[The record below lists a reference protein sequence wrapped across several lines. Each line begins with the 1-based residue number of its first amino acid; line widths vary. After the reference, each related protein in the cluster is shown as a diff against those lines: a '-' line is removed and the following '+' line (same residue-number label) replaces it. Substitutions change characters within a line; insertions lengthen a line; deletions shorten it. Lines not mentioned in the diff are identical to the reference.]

1 MPDSVRVRVA
11 VSDPTRSSE
20 FSRLLTQAG
29 HRIVADWPQV
39 ILADPATVE
48 AALPDGPPVLIVGG
62 DLQGEVPG
70 VLPEQPSADMVDAAV
85 RALAAGLSVR
95 PARGR
100 QRSELFGAAEDVAL
114 TPREVEVLTWV
125 GAGLSNKEVARRLG
139 ISAHTVK
146 FHMEAAF
153 RKLGA
158 ASRAEAV
165 AKGLRRGLI
174 EV

>member
-1 MPDSVRVRVA
+1 MPDAIRVRVA
-11 VSDPTRSSE
+11 VSDASLAGGLC
-20 FSRLLTQAG
+20 RLLAEAG
-29 HRIVADWPQV
+29 YSIVEDRPQVIVADPTFV
-39 ILADPATVE
+39 DTG
-48 AALPDGPPVLIVGG
+48 LPDGPPMLVVGG
-62 DLQGEVPG
+62 DPEAGVQG
-70 VLPEQPSADMVDAAV
+70 VLPEQPSLEMLDAAV
-85 RALAAGLSVR
+85 RALAVGLSVR
-95 PARGR
+95 PVGGWP
-100 QRSELFGAAEDVAL
+100 QRVGFAAAEDVAL

-125 GAGLSNKEVARRLG
+125 GAGLSNKEVARQLG

-158 ASRAEAV
+158 VSRAEAV